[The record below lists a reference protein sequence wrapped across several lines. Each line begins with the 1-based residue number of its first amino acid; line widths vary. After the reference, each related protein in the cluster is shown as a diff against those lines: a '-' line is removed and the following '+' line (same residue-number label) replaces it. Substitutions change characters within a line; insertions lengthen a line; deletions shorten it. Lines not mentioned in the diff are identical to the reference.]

1 MIGIKKLSKIYMPS
15 EKKALRNIDLEIRE
29 GEFTALLGQNGAGKT
44 TLINILAGNVK
55 KSGGAVTI
63 GGYDLDTDELS
74 TKRVM
79 GIVPQEM
86 GYDFLFTVE
95 EALIKQSGYFGIR
108 DNRKYIDELLEAL
121 ALAEKRKTRI
131 GELSGGMR
139 RRFMIAKALVHKPRL
154 LILDEPTA
162 GVDIEM
168 RHTLYEFLTRLH
180 QSGITVILT
189 THYLEEAEKLCE
201 RIIIIDGGEIIA
213 DEQKDRLMESFSDE
227 VTAEIYFDTGQ
238 KLADFDFLKEYK
250 PELVQNTKLRLR
262 VRKKDLPK
270 VFGKISQRNLEFD
283 NFIIEKQKLEDIYL
297 GLISR

>member
-1 MIGIKKLSKIYMPS
+1 MLNVKNLSKTYMPS
-15 EKKALRNIDLEIRE
+15 GKDALKSIDLEIRE

-63 GGYDLDTDELS
+63 GGYDLDADELS
-74 TKRVM
+74 TKRLL

-95 EALIKQSGYFGIR
+95 EALMKQSGYFGVR
-108 DNRKYIDELLEAL
+108 DNREYIDELLEAL
-121 ALAEKRKTRI
+121 SLTEKRKTRI

-139 RRFMIAKALVHKPRL
+139 RRFMIAKALVHRPKL

-162 GVDIEM
+162 GVDVEM
-168 RHTLYEFLTRLH
+168 RHMLYEFLTTLH
-180 QSGITVILT
+180 QSGVTVILT

-201 RIIIIDGGEIIA
+201 RIIIIDHGEIIA
-213 DEQKDRLMESFSDE
+213 DEKKDRLMESYSDE
-227 VTAEIYFDTGQ
+227 VTAEIHFDTGQ
-238 KLADFDFLKEYK
+238 KLADFDFLKEYQ
-250 PELVQNTKLRLR
+250 PEIIQNTKLQLR

-270 VFGKISQRNLEFD
+270 VFRKISQKNLEFD

-297 GLISR
+297 DLISR